1 MDALSLARI
10 QASLQALQG
19 SYAYLFPEWVLAA
32 SFLALVLLS
41 AFPSG
46 RGFLPWLSGIGILVS
61 GLCLVWG
68 PLGAGSSWQ
77 GMLWLDHLS
86 RWGRGLLLFTGLV
99 TIVWMGREPK
109 RHFRPETYPMLM
121 ALLLGSMLM
130 TMAAHLLLM
139 YLSLE
144 LVSISSYLLTVHRRS
159 KRPAAEAAMKYIIF
173 GAFSSALML
182 YGISWWYG
190 LTGSLRLDQVEVI
203 LSLNQFPVETQLLV
217 LGLILA
223 GLLFKIAAVPL
234 HFWAPDIYQGTSF
247 PVATFFS
254 IVPKAGGLL
263 MLIHLLKLTQSLD
276 SFAEIQVII
285 LMVAIASMSL
295 GNLAALWQTDLKRLL
310 AYSSIAQ
317 SGFMLMAAACRS
329 ETGEAAAL
337 FYLSIY
343 LMMNLS
349 VFIIAAALGRS
360 VKSQNIEDLDGL
372 AFKFPISTVAI
383 TIGLVALVG
392 LPPTSGFIGKW
403 YILMAGIDQV
413 SQGYPTL
420 WVITLALAV
429 INTVISL
436 FYYLRIPAR
445 MVLRPMAK
453 QEESSTPLP
462 TWVWIG
468 ILMAIPT
475 LVLGFLGFDEVMN
488 LIQVG
493 LWNPIDN

>member
-10 QASLQALQG
+10 QASLTALKG
-19 SYAYLFPEWVLAA
+19 SYAYLMPEWVLAA

-41 AFPSG
+41 AFASG
-46 RGFLPWLSGIGILVS
+46 NRFLPWLSGIGILLS
-61 GLCLVWG
+61 GICLIWG
-68 PLGAGSSWQ
+68 PAGAGSNWQ
-77 GMLWLDHLS
+77 GMLWLDHLG
-86 RWGRGLLLFTGLV
+86 RWGRGLLLFTGGV
-99 TIVWMGREPK
+99 TVVWMSREPK
-109 RHFRPETYPMLM
+109 QNFRPETYAMLM

-130 TMAAHLLLM
+130 MMAAHLLLM

-190 LTGSLRLDQVEVI
+190 LTGSLRLDQAEVI

-217 LGLILA
+217 IGLILA

-254 IVPKAGGLL
+254 IAPKAGGLL
-263 MLIHLLKLTQSLD
+263 MLIHLLKFTQSLN
-276 SFAEIQVII
+276 SFGEIQVIV
-285 LMVAIASMSL
+285 LLVALASMSL

-317 SGFMLMAAACRS
+317 SGFMLLAAACRN
-329 ETGEAAAL
+329 ETGETAAL
-337 FYLSIY
+337 FYLSVY
-343 LMMNLS
+343 MMMNLS
-349 VFIIAAALGRS
+349 VFIIAAALGQS
-360 VKSQNIEDLDGL
+360 VKSQNLEDLDGL
-372 AFKFPISTVAI
+372 AFKFPIATVAI
-383 TIGLVALVG
+383 TVGLVALVG

-403 YILMAGIDQV
+403 YVLMAGVDQLG
-413 SQGYPTL
+413 QGYPTI
-420 WVITLALAV
+420 WTITLALAV

-445 MVLRPMAK
+445 MVLRPLVK
-453 QEESSTPLP
+453 QADSPTPLP

-468 ILMAIPT
+468 IIITIPT
-475 LVLGFLGFDEVMN
+475 LVLGFFGFDEVMN
-488 LIQVG
+488 LI
-493 LWNPIDN
+493 